1 MQFCTQPNYRD
12 HRKENIGP
20 GPALQSRNNDDQE
33 EGGSTEDSIICNSKK
48 TEKNLPTLFYPCLN
62 IFAQKDNYKEDYYD
76 SKVELQ
82 GPKQRVT
89 VFHILAISA

>member
-33 EGGSTEDSIICNSKK
+33 EEEEVNWGFN
-48 TEKNLPTLFYPCLN
+48 NL
-62 IFAQKDNYKEDYYD
+62 Q
-76 SKVELQ
+76 Q
-82 GPKQRVT
+82 
-89 VFHILAISA
+89 

>member
-33 EGGSTEDSIICNSKK
+33 EEEEEKMIRGRQGGESWW
-48 TEKNLPTLFYPCLN
+48 LN
-62 IFAQKDNYKEDYYD
+62 I
-76 SKVELQ
+76 V
-82 GPKQRVT
+82 V
-89 VFHILAISA
+89 